1 MSRNILRTTEV
12 TLIIKIL
19 GTTERTIIIKLQGNN
34 TGCMPVLLQKGY
46 YQDFKRSFYIYITK
60 VPVRTRIQYLSMSYT
75 KRILLRF

>member
-46 YQDFKRSFYIYITK
+46 YQDLKGPSTSTLLKSQSGQEYSIYQC
-60 VPVRTRIQYLSMSYT
+60 RIRKGY
-75 KRILLRF
+75 F